1 LQPFFKA
8 AACEQ
13 LAIHPATVSVVT
25 GVLALELA
33 LALLDPLEELDC
45 AKAKD
50 ERKRQKKMEDFIVVF
65 VS

>member
-1 LQPFFKA
+1 M
-8 AACEQ
+8 
-13 LAIHPATVSVVT
+13 SVVT
-25 GVLALELA
+25 GVLALALELA